1 MFVFEF
7 NDHIYSMNKQKVY
20 TVNSLNLYNILEEIK
35 DFLNFNVEYINLKE
49 ITKKDF
55 ENNKDFKNSLFLILN
70 SEELKAEKILNPRN
84 IIQLNS
90 LPISLSKLIEK
101 INVSSLKFNFQSQSK
116 IEVKNYIIDI
126 NGRKITKD
134 KSELKLTEREIEII
148 LFLLNKKLPQN
159 VDALQTE
166 IWKQKKEL
174 DTHTVE
180 THIYRLRKKINEQF
194 DDGNFIKSNELG
206 YFL

>member
-1 MFVFEF
+1 
-7 NDHIYSMNKQKVY
+7 MNKQKIY
-20 TVNSLNLYNILEEIK
+20 AVNSLNLYNILEEIK